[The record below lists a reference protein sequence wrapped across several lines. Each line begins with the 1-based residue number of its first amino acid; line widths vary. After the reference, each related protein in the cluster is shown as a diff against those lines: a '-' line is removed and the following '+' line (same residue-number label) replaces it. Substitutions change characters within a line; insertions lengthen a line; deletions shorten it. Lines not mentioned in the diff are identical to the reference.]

1 MKERQ
6 FNSVV
11 ESKKLIDEILE
22 RFGNSHSIYINI
34 DRDSTVIDL
43 KPYLGNECDMNVV
56 RTKSIDDTKVFLKEY
71 NLYKDPCQILEE
83 TKDSSSGRV
92 KDYIIADIDEAN
104 DILSK
109 LKARAIT
116 HGVATVADYYDI
128 VGIEVQELADYDY
141 GWTIRDIQR
150 MEIKASNGGWY
161 MVFPKVRS
169 IQ

>member
-11 ESKKLIDEILE
+11 EPKKLIDEILE

-34 DRDSTVIDL
+34 DRDSTTIDL
-43 KPYLGNECDMNVV
+43 KPYLD
-56 RTKSIDDTKVFLKEY
+56 
-71 NLYKDPCQILEE
+71 EE

-92 KDYIIADIDEAN
+92 KDYIISGLDEAN